1 MSFASALAVR
11 RFGAGFGVGLAG
23 KTRALGVNGTRRIPD
38 LANGLRRSYADV
50 PSSSPSPSPSPPPPA
65 STHPPTPSFTQ
76 APPPSTPPPTH
87 TFTDPAKPSQK
98 RRTLPRPRSR
108 LPAVLI
114 LAWLGITGWG
124 AFYTYV
130 TNREKMSSSVVKGIL
145 RTLRG
150 LEGELPE
157 EEDGAVAAKE
167 VGAGAGGGWG
177 WWSSSSSS
185 SLSSTASSAS
195 TSSPPTDEPL
205 MTERA
210 VRKALHE
217 NIGLFIRP
225 EPAWWLNG
233 DPHIEGN
240 IMMLQ
245 GHVDLCMRIRGSN
258 GMSFFRFLNGFH
270 GTDPYTSSRSRLR
283 NTLLYIHT
291 KRKRLSFRNP

>member
-1 MSFASALAVR
+1 
-11 RFGAGFGVGLAG
+11 
-23 KTRALGVNGTRRIPD
+23 
-38 LANGLRRSYADV
+38 
-50 PSSSPSPSPSPPPPA
+50 
-65 STHPPTPSFTQ
+65 
-76 APPPSTPPPTH
+76 
-87 TFTDPAKPSQK
+87 
-98 RRTLPRPRSR
+98 
-108 LPAVLI
+108 VLI

-150 LEGELPE
+150 LEGEMPE
-157 EEDGAVAAKE
+157 EEGEDRAVAAKE
-167 VGAGAGGGWG
+167 VGGGGDGGAGGWG

-185 SLSSTASSAS
+185 SSSSTSTSQSATSAS

-233 DPHIEGN
+233 DPYIEGN

-258 GMSFFRFLNGFH
+258 GMFRFIDFRYLSLAFY
-270 GTDPYTSSRSRLR
+270 TDFTVLIRIRRLVSSRSRLR
-283 NTLLYIHT
+283 NALLHIHT
-291 KRKRLSFRNP
+291 KRKRFSFRNP